1 MLAVLIRWRNQ
12 KQLEL
17 FKNKYYYHVIGTN
30 NLERSSEQILEIH
43 ADRMGSKNY
52 NKEFK
57 EGYTIEW
64 MSSNDF
70 TKNTNYFYRD
80 FLLVK
85 MLFHIILK
93 NFVIGLLK
101 HAVN

>member
-1 MLAVLIRWRNQ
+1 
-12 KQLEL
+12 
-17 FKNKYYYHVIGTN
+17 
-30 NLERSSEQILEIH
+30 
-43 ADRMGSKNY
+43 MGSKNY

-57 EGYTIEW
+57 EAYNIEW

-80 FLLVK
+80 FLLAK
-85 MLFHIILK
+85 ILFHIILK